1 MRAIHP
7 LAACAAA
14 ALVLTLTA
22 CTDASS
28 PDGSG
33 GGGGEAETTTSPF
46 APYREALYGGGSD
59 AEAQQLKQL
68 QFNAKVEER
77 VVVCMKEQGFEY
89 TAAEPDSESDR
100 NLLSGKDNE
109 EQEEYAW
116 QPDDKDW
123 VEKWGYG
130 IVDYPGRA
138 EFTEQAAEVEVEVDD
153 AEGSGDEYYDSLSE
167 SQKAAYEEALHG
179 PAIDKEAALAD
190 ENYEYDWKEA
200 GCYGKAQHELEGD
213 DVATFDPTEYQDL
226 MDRMSAVGD
235 EIASDPKIA
244 ALDARWA
251 SCMDEA
257 GEPGFA
263 MQMDAADS
271 INMAYEELYVAAMGT
286 SDGEMAEGDMSAEP
300 DLSPATNPQ
309 VAALQE
315 REITVALADLEC
327 REKTSYQDMWDQI
340 TIDHEQAFVD
350 ANKAQLD
357 AMKLAL
363 EQAEG

>member
-1 MRAIHP
+1 MPAIHP

-14 ALVLTLTA
+14 AIVLSLTA
-22 CTDASS
+22 CTATSS
-28 PDGSG
+28 PDGADG
-33 GGGGEAETTTSPF
+33 GGDAEEKTSPLT
-46 APYREALYGGGSD
+46 PYYEALYGGGSD
-59 AEAQQLKQL
+59 ADAQQLKQL
-68 QFNAKVEER
+68 QFNAKVEEK
-77 VVVCMKEQGFEY
+77 VAVCMTDQGFEY
-89 TAAEPDSESDR
+89 TPAEPDSEYDR
-100 NLLSGKDNE
+100 NLLSGKENE
-109 EQEEYAW
+109 EDDEEAW
-116 QPDDKDW
+116 NPDDQEW

-138 EFTEQAAEVEVEVDD
+138 EFVEEAAEVEVDD

-167 SQKAAYEEALHG
+167 SQKAAYEEALNG

-190 ENYEYDWKEA
+190 ENYEYDWEEA

-213 DVATFDPTEYQDL
+213 AVATFDPTEYQDL
-226 MDRMSAVGD
+226 MDRMSAIGD

-244 ALDARWA
+244 ALDANWA

-263 MQMDAADS
+263 VQMDAADS
-271 INMAYEELYVAAMGT
+271 INIAYGDLYAAAAGS

-300 DLSPATNPQ
+300 DLSPVTNPQ

-315 REITVALADLEC
+315 REIAVALADLEC
-327 REKTSYQDMWDQI
+327 REQTSYQDTWDKI
-340 TIDHEQAFVD
+340 TIDHEQAFLD